1 MKYKI
6 RIDNRLFEV
15 EINNLH
21 ARPII
26 AIVDG
31 EEIEVWPEESGHA
44 AMHAAPPPSLP
55 AGRSEKKNGSSHG
68 SPGPAP
74 ALNGRPSAASSPAAG
89 GGDIKFVRAPIPGV
103 VVSVSV
109 QPGDQ
114 VSVGQELCA
123 IEAMKMKNAIRAARA
138 GRVASVSAVAGQ
150 HIKHHDV
157 LIEFED

>member
-1 MKYKI
+1 MKYKV
-6 RIDNRLFEV
+6 RVDNRQFEV
-15 EINNLH
+15 EITNLH

-31 EEIEVWPEESGHA
+31 EEIEIWPEETGARAAQAHPASSAPHEKGKGTPSG
-44 AMHAAPPPSLP
+44 MPQ
-55 AGRSEKKNGSSHG
+55 
-68 SPGPAP
+68 PAP
-74 ALNGRPSAASSPAAG
+74 VPNGRTASASTPAAG
-89 GGDIKFVRAPIPGV
+89 GDTKHVRAPIPGV

-123 IEAMKMKNAIRAARA
+123 IEAMKMKNAIRAGRA
-138 GRVASVSAVAGQ
+138 GRIASVSAIVGQ

-157 LIEFED
+157 LLEFED